1 MKDSASYWSLPKASH
16 KVMKTEL
23 QDLKMVIIDEVSM
36 VSSLNPTYIHIRLN
50 DIFESGEYFSGRNV
64 LFVGDIL
71 QSPPVN
77 YSPVFEKVTA
87 KTLKYTLGSI
97 GTVNIIMVCY
107 CYL

>member
-1 MKDSASYWSLPKASH
+1 MKFPWFLASIQL
-16 KVMKTEL
+16 
-23 QDLKMVIIDEVSM
+23 
-36 VSSLNPTYIHIRLN
+36 YIHIRLN

-77 YSPVFEKVTA
+77 CSPVFEKVTA

-97 GTVNIIMVCY
+97 GTVNIWCDTVTY
-107 CYL
+107 DNK